1 MDKTSE
7 VEISKALE
15 TIYPKEEMVFEHYH
29 IRGGLLETLV
39 RNTQEGVYE
48 VAIYTNEDMEKD
60 IFLAKYLKASQEGVA
75 IKDEDGTFIVDLT
88 KKE

>member
-15 TIYPKEEMVFEHYH
+15 IIYPEEELVFEHYH
-29 IRGGLLETLV
+29 LCGGVLETLV